1 MDINIKTKLTN
12 VFDEYIVNRKAMFI
26 PIVAVASFML
36 VGYAATD
43 KEMPEIRSNQIE
55 VPYGEKLDLDS
66 IDIVD
71 NKDSREL
78 IDVKADTSSLNVN
91 QLGVYDVEVT
101 ATDQGSNV
109 ALKTIKVAVVDKEEP
124 KFEMLGTSKGYV
136 IEVPVK
142 GSSDFAS
149 YVKATDNVD
158 GDVTPFIEAN

>member
-66 IDIVD
+66 IDIID

-91 QLGVYDVEVT
+91 QLGV
-101 ATDQGSNV
+101 
-109 ALKTIKVAVVDKEEP
+109 LLPIKVLMWRQKQLKLLLLIKKNLSLRCWEQVKVMLL
-124 KFEMLGTSKGYV
+124 KFQ
-136 IEVPVK
+136 
-142 GSSDFAS
+142 
-149 YVKATDNVD
+149 
-158 GDVTPFIEAN
+158 

>member
-71 NKDSREL
+71 IN
-78 IDVKADTSSLNVN
+78 
-91 QLGVYDVEVT
+91 
-101 ATDQGSNV
+101 
-109 ALKTIKVAVVDKEEP
+109 
-124 KFEMLGTSKGYV
+124 
-136 IEVPVK
+136 
-142 GSSDFAS
+142 
-149 YVKATDNVD
+149 
-158 GDVTPFIEAN
+158 